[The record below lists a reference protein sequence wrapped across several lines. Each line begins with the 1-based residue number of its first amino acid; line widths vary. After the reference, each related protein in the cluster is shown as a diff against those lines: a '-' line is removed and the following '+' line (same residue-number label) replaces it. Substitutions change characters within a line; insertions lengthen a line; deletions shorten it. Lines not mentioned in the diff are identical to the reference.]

1 MVRGWRPAEI
11 KRYARRLAT
20 QLIAALL
27 INIVAPAQDIVPAQ
41 VPKTS
46 SCPYTTLGLT
56 ESVVLT
62 TFQPQGHPL
71 FVQPMALFP
80 AVQIGE
86 TVGLHPS
93 IALARTLERSK
104 PLPREHEGMASAA
117 DTWHQTASEQ
127 YVKTTNVAAFSHI
140 AALDPIFAPT
150 APVLPG

>member
-1 MVRGWRPAEI
+1 MT
-11 KRYARRLAT
+11 LLT
-20 QLIAALL
+20 AALL
-27 INIVAPAQDIVPAQ
+27 IITVALARDIVPDQ

-62 TFQPQGHPL
+62 TFRPQGHPL

-86 TVGLHPS
+86 TVGPHPS
-93 IALARTLERSK
+93 IALEQTLEKSK
-104 PLPREHEGMASAA
+104 PLPRKHGGMASAA

-127 YVKTTNVAAFSHI
+127 YVKTINVAAFSHI
-140 AALDPIFAPT
+140 AALGPNSAPM

>member
-1 MVRGWRPAEI
+1 MVVHGWRPAEI
-11 KRYARRLAT
+11 KRHARHLVT

-62 TFQPQGHPL
+62 TFQPRGHPL

-93 IALARTLERSK
+93 IALAQTLERSK
-104 PLPREHEGMASAA
+104 PLPRKHEGMASAA
-117 DTWHQTASEQ
+117 DT
-127 YVKTTNVAAFSHI
+127 
-140 AALDPIFAPT
+140 
-150 APVLPG
+150 